1 MKNVVE
7 NKKDGG
13 EVQAEYN
20 RVALQ
25 NVYTEEDRKYDFK
38 VLDFMRLK
46 KTELN
51 CLVKNQNLYFLMKIN

>member
-1 MKNVVE
+1 ME

-51 CLVKNQNLYFLMKIN
+51 CLVKQSKSIFLKKD